1 MNTLLVE
8 PDYYSKYPP
17 LGLMKLASY
26 LRSYVNEIHYVRGL
40 DNTINAKIRQIY
52 ITSLFTYATNFEEAM
67 LLRPLKEV
75 SMEKKQRTL
84 DIFLEVKIWGTGLSH

>member
-26 LRSYVNEIHYVRGL
+26 LRSYGNEIYYVRGL
-40 DNTINAKIRQIY
+40 DNNINAKIRQIY
-52 ITSLFTYATNFEEAM
+52 ITSLFTYAWGPVHETIKFYHKMFPEA
-67 LLRPLKEV
+67 
-75 SMEKKQRTL
+75 
-84 DIFLEVKIWGTGLSH
+84 I